1 MLTKNWRETVNGY
14 NANSDFPNGGFMLK
28 VKDIMTKDVV
38 TVTKETTVMELAK
51 IFAEKH
57 ISSLPVV
64 DNIDAL
70 IGIVTETDLV
80 EQDKSLHI
88 PTVISIFDWVIYLE
102 SDKKFEKELKKMTG
116 KKVGDIY
123 SSDVVTVS
131 PESSVSDVADLL
143 SSRKI
148 TAIPVVEGKKL
159 VGIISRIDLIRS
171 MAG

>member
-1 MLTKNWRETVNGY
+1 
-14 NANSDFPNGGFMLK
+14 MLK

-38 TVTKETTVMELAK
+38 TVTKETTVMELAGL
-51 IFAEKH
+51 FANRH
-57 ISSLPVV
+57 LSSLPVL
-64 DNIDAL
+64 DPNGDL

-80 EQDKSLHI
+80 EQDKNLHI

-116 KKVGDIY
+116 RTVGDIY
-123 SSDVVTVS
+123 SDNVVTVS
-131 PESSVSDVADLL
+131 PETSIADVADLL

-148 TAIPVVEGKKL
+148 NALPVVEGKKL
-159 VGIISRIDLIRS
+159 VGIVSRIDLIRS

>member
-1 MLTKNWRETVNGY
+1 
-14 NANSDFPNGGFMLK
+14 MLK
-28 VKDIMTKDVV
+28 VKDIMTKEVI
-38 TVTKETTVMELAK
+38 TVTKETTVMELAG

-64 DNIDAL
+64 DQEGVL

-80 EQDKSLHI
+80 EQDKNLHI

-116 KKVGDIY
+116 RTVGDIY
-123 SSDVVTVS
+123 SADVVTVS
-131 PESSVSDVADLL
+131 PDSSIADVADLL
-143 SSRKI
+143 SSKKI
-148 TAIPVVEGKKL
+148 NALPVVEGNKL
-159 VGIISRIDLIRS
+159 AGIVSRIDLIRS